1 MADNQ
6 IIFGRK
12 PVLEALRS
20 ERSLEKLYIDRGL
33 KGEYEKEVRLLA
45 KQRSIPISRVPQQTL
60 HKWTKGNHQGV
71 LALSGL
77 IPYRSGDDL
86 MEFLNENDQTMIL
99 ILDHITDVRN
109 MGAILRSAYF
119 FGIDHVLVPAK
130 GTAEINEDA
139 MKTSAGALAHMHIY
153 RTSNLMDLVDQMRN
167 LGVHIASLESKGGK
181 MIDKVELP
189 RPLGLVIGGE
199 GHGVTREML
208 KRSDT
213 LVYIPE
219 RTNFDSLNVSV
230 ATGIALYELTK

>member
-1 MADNQ
+1 M
-6 IIFGRK
+6 
-12 PVLEALRS
+12 LEALRS
-20 ERSLEKLYIDRGL
+20 ERSLEKIYIDRDL

-45 KQRSIPISRVPQQTL
+45 RNRSIPISRVPQRKLQ
-60 HKWTKGNHQGV
+60 KWTDRNHQGI

-77 IPYRSGDDL
+77 IPYKSGEDL
-86 MEFLNENDQTMIL
+86 LAFLKENDQTAVL

-119 FGIDHVLVPAK
+119 FGVDHVVVPAK
-130 GTAEINEDA
+130 GTAEMNEDA
-139 MKTSAGALAHMHIY
+139 MKTSAGALAHIHIY
-153 RTSNLMDLVDQMRN
+153 RISNLMDIVDQMRN

-181 MIDKVELP
+181 MIDKVDLP
-189 RPLGLVIGGE
+189 RPIGLVIGGE

-230 ATGIALYELTK
+230 ATGIALYEITK